1 MAVARFCRTLGT
13 LLENGIPLIAA
24 MQISRD
30 AAGNPVLAE
39 AVDAAVESV
48 RSGEPLAAPLGRS
61 GLFPEDTL
69 EMIAVGESANNLP
82 EVLIGVADGA
92 ERRIDSLLTI
102 LVRLMEPALLLL
114 LAGLVLFIFMALVV
128 PMMQMGSDL

>member
-1 MAVARFCRTLGT
+1 
-13 LLENGIPLIAA
+13 
-24 MQISRD
+24 
-30 AAGNPVLAE
+30 
-39 AVDAAVESV
+39 V

-69 EMIAVGESANNLP
+69 EMISVGESANNLP

-92 ERRIDSLLTI
+92 ERRIDSLLSI